1 MATTLANTKRGSIQ
15 AHLLDGEGIK
25 AVPLSALTQ
34 YDIDRW
40 FAGTDKEGKS
50 ADKLAGRVAVL
61 ARCVEI
67 RSQAIA
73 GLPRQIVN
81 RETGKVVATANFP
94 SPQLDDDGRP
104 ITEEDLGF
112 DIDMDDLWWR
122 TEMAQCLLAEA
133 YWSLVKNRARLLEV
147 RWLDPRTIDPKYSN
161 SAGVTGFM
169 RTIGGQ
175 KRPLAV
181 EDVVWYHRPG
191 LKELG
196 PGKSPGQIAAR
207 AAGISDYM
215 DRFIEAFFERGAMP
229 TTVVFSESLPEKNE
243 RSRVKKYLESILTGI
258 GNAFGVEVL
267 NAALKFQTLTPPLK
281 EMVIPQIDD
290 KAQAKIAIAMGV
302 PHSLLFQAAANYA
315 TAQVDDLSFYT
326 KTIVPEAMFLQRQVN
341 KLLFKKLGLLFQFR
355 PDQMEIFQQ
364 QELEK
369 VTSAIQ
375 LFDRQ
380 VIDGDELRSAAG
392 FQPKEQTAVPEAI
405 PDTDM
410 DEDEDGDDP
419 APTPTPTR
427 SRAVSDAQ
435 AVELKQWERKVTKRL
450 ADERPYTIPFAPEH
464 LTPVQ
469 TAVVRKALLNA
480 TTKEEVKAAFAAPFR
495 L

>member
-1 MATTLANTKRGSIQ
+1 MATTLASTKRGSIQ

-40 FAGTDKEGKS
+40 FAGTDKEGKG

-73 GLPRQIVN
+73 GLPRQIVD

-94 SPQLDDDGRP
+94 SPQLDDEGRP

-112 DIDMDDLWWR
+112 DLDMDDLWWR

-147 RWLDPRTIDPKYSN
+147 RWLDPRTIEPQYSR
-161 SAGVTGFM
+161 SSGVTGFN
-169 RTIGGQ
+169 RTIGGRI
-175 KRPLAV
+175 KPLLA

-196 PGKSPGQIAAR
+196 PGKAPGQVAAR
-207 AAGISDYM
+207 AASISDYM
-215 DRFIEAFFERGAMP
+215 DRFIETFFERGAMP
-229 TTVVFSESLPEKNE
+229 TTVVFSETLPETND
-243 RSRVKKYLESILTGI
+243 RGRIKKYLESILTGI

-267 NAALKFQTLTPPLK
+267 NAALKFETLTPPLK

-290 KAQAKIAIAMGV
+290 KAQRKIAIAMGV
-302 PHSLLFQAAANYA
+302 PHSLIFEGAANFA
-315 TAQVDDLSFYT
+315 TAQVDDVSFYS

-341 KLLFKKLGLLFQFR
+341 KLLFKKMGLLFQFR
-355 PDQMEIFQQ
+355 PDQLEIFQRM
-364 QELEK
+364 ELEK
-369 VTSAIQ
+369 VNAAV
-375 LFDRQ
+375 LLYDRQ
-380 VIDGDELRSAAG
+380 EIDGDELRSSAG
-392 FQPKEQTAVPEAI
+392 FQPRQQTAVPDLSQ
-405 PDTDM
+405 PDTNTI
-410 DEDEDGDDP
+410 EEPDP
-419 APTPTPTR
+419 APAPTKSSSVT
-427 SRAVSDAQ
+427 DAQ
-435 AVELKQWERKVTKRL
+435 VTELKQWERKVIKRL
-450 ADERPYTIPFAPEH
+450 ADERPYTIPFAPQH
-464 LTPVQ
+464 LTVVQ
-469 TAVVRKALLNA
+469 AAVVRKALLNA
-480 TTKEEVKAAFAAPFR
+480 ATKEEVKAAFAAPFR

>member
-25 AVPLSALTQ
+25 AIPLSALTQ
-34 YDIDRW
+34 YGIDRW
-40 FAGTDKEGKS
+40 FAGTDKEGKG

-73 GLPRQIVN
+73 GLPRQIVD

-94 SPQLDDDGRP
+94 SPQLDDEGRP

-112 DIDMDDLWWR
+112 DLDMDDLWWR

-133 YWSLVKNRARLLEV
+133 YWSLVKNRTRLLEV
-147 RWLDPRTIDPKYSN
+147 RWLDPRTIEPQYSR
-161 SAGVTGFM
+161 SSGVTGFN
-169 RTIGGQ
+169 RTIGGRI
-175 KRPLAV
+175 KPLLA

-196 PGKSPGQIAAR
+196 PGKAPGQVAAR

-215 DRFIEAFFERGAMP
+215 DRFIETFFERGAMP
-229 TTVVFSESLPEKNE
+229 TTVVFSETLPETNE
-243 RSRVKKYLESILTGI
+243 RGRIKKYLESILTGI

-267 NAALKFQTLTPPLK
+267 NAALKFETLTPPLK

-290 KAQAKIAIAMGV
+290 KAQRKIAIAMGV
-302 PHSLLFQAAANYA
+302 PHSLIFEGAANYA
-315 TAQVDDLSFYT
+315 TAQVDDVSFYS

-341 KLLFKKLGLLFQFR
+341 KLLFKKIGLLFQFR
-355 PDQMEIFQQ
+355 PDQLEIFQRM
-364 QELEK
+364 ELEK
-369 VTSAIQ
+369 VNAAV
-375 LFDRQ
+375 LLYDRQ
-380 VIDGDELRSAAG
+380 EIDGDELRSSAG
-392 FQPKEQTAVPEAI
+392 FQPRQQTAVPDPVQ
-405 PDTDM
+405 PDANTI
-410 DEDEDGDDP
+410 DEPDPTP
-419 APTPTPTR
+419 APTKSSSVTT
-427 SRAVSDAQ
+427 AQ
-435 AVELKQWERKVTKRL
+435 ATELKQWERKVMKRL

-464 LTPVQ
+464 LTTVQ

-480 TTKEEVKAAFAAPFR
+480 ATKEEVKAAFAAPFR

>member
-1 MATTLANTKRGSIQ
+1 
-15 AHLLDGEGIK
+15 
-25 AVPLSALTQ
+25 
-34 YDIDRW
+34 
-40 FAGTDKEGKS
+40 
-50 ADKLAGRVAVL
+50 
-61 ARCVEI
+61 
-67 RSQAIA
+67 
-73 GLPRQIVN
+73 
-81 RETGKVVATANFP
+81 
-94 SPQLDDDGRP
+94 
-104 ITEEDLGF
+104 
-112 DIDMDDLWWR
+112 
-122 TEMAQCLLAEA
+122 
-133 YWSLVKNRARLLEV
+133 
-147 RWLDPRTIDPKYSN
+147 
-161 SAGVTGFM
+161 M
-169 RTIGGQ
+169 RTIGGR

-215 DRFIEAFFERGAMP
+215 DRFIETFFERGAMP
-229 TTVVFSESLPEKNE
+229 TTIVFSESLPETNE
-243 RSRVKKYLESILTGI
+243 RGRIKKYLESILTGI

-267 NAALKFQTLTPPLK
+267 NAALKFETLTPPLK

-341 KLLFKKLGLLFQFR
+341 KLLFKKMGLLFQFR

-369 VTSAIQ
+369 VNAAIP
-375 LFDRQ
+375 LYDRQ
-380 VIDGDELRSAAG
+380 VIDRDELRTAGG
-392 FQPKEQTAVPEAI
+392 FQPGEQTAVPDLET

-410 DEDEDGDDP
+410 DEDEP
-419 APTPTPTR
+419 APAPTR
-427 SRAVSDAQ
+427 SRAVTDAQ
-435 AVELKQWERKVTKRL
+435 AAELKQWERKVMKRL

-464 LTPVQ
+464 LTTVQ
-469 TAVVRKALLNA
+469 TAVVRKALLTA
-480 TTKEEVKAAFAAPFR
+480 ESREEVKAAFAAPFR